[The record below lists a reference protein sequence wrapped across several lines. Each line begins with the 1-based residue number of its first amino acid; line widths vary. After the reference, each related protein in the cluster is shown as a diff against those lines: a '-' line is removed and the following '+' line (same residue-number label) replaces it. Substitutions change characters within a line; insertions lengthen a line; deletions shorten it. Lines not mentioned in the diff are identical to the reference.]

1 MYKRIKVWI
10 IGRENRTYTYTGDK
24 VGKTTTAQTVDVVE
38 TTDLTES
45 RNQLMRRELPRLRDL
60 TTLTA
65 DRSVDDIFEI
75 TDGRDAEEDLTIG
88 PYNAAALAGRA
99 LDLGAGVSKDYLDGF
114 VAGLKDLHNLSRLP
128 EPRRRKRRK

>member
-1 MYKRIKVWI
+1 MDN
-10 IGRENRTYTYTGDK
+10 EAQNRTYTYTGDK
-24 VGKTTTAQTVDVVE
+24 VGKTSTVQTIDVIE
-38 TTDLTES
+38 TTDAADTQ
-45 RNQLMRRELPRLRDL
+45 NQFRRRELPRLRDL

-75 TDGRDAEEDLTIG
+75 TDGRDADEDLTIG

-99 LDLGAGVSKDYLDGF
+99 LDLGAGISQDYLDGF

-128 EPRRRKRRK
+128 EAHRRKRRK